1 MAFSQNLQL
10 LFEAAA
16 TGVLAAVVVA
26 EHAGQGN
33 LNLLQH
39 GGNALA
45 SLTEVTNHQQG
56 IRPQTAQQL
65 MVLVIP
71 LVVDVPGNG
80 QP

>member
-1 MAFSQNLQL
+1 LQ
-10 LFEAAA
+10 
-16 TGVLAAVVVA
+16 
-26 EHAGQGN
+26 Q
-33 LNLLQH
+33 

-45 SLTEVTNHQQG
+45 PLTEVTNHQQG
-56 IRPQTAQQL
+56 IRPQPAQQL